1 MTAVCLAT
9 ASLFTL
15 NACKSGGDAENAN
28 LTKVTIWTGDSHSK
42 NIINGLV
49 EEYNK
54 TKGKEL
60 GIQVEYPVKDG
71 NRAQNLEMAIASNQA
86 PDFFSQR
93 RRFRNMPK
101 AVTLFRFRTLKAV
114 RNT

>member
-1 MTAVCLAT
+1 MQ
-9 ASLFTL
+9 
-15 NACKSGGDAENAN
+15 ENAN

-60 GIQVEYPVKDG
+60 GIQVEYSVKDG
-71 NRAQNLEMAIASNQA
+71 NMAQNLEMAIASNQA
-86 PDFFSQR
+86 PTFSQR